1 MADIPCNQACTGNE
15 APQAPDRLCNRQST
29 VLSHR
34 YNGNVTDSEATR
46 YCRPP
51 CRTHKAICT
60 SAADV
65 HVGGAHHPPALT
77 QTIHLPPAHPSI
89 PPAETVPSLYP
100 ACGQSGAPTYFGSC
114 LQFSD
119 RCDHCLR
126 ASRDVRKAVQPSL
139 STSSCCSS
147 GAILWSMCSPS
158 SYEGISR
165 NAVCAHIAAFSW
177 RLKTGC

>member
-1 MADIPCNQACTGNE
+1 MTN
-15 APQAPDRLCNRQST
+15 L
-29 VLSHR
+29 
-34 YNGNVTDSEATR
+34 EATR
-46 YCRPP
+46 HCRPP

-60 SAADV
+60 SAADM
-65 HVGGAHHPPALT
+65 HVGGAHHLPAPT

-89 PPAETVPSLYP
+89 QPAETVPSLHP

-126 ASRDVRKAVQPSL
+126 ASLDVQKAVQPSM

-147 GAILWSMCSPS
+147 GAVLRRMCSPS
-158 SYEGISR
+158 SIEGIST
-165 NAVCAHIAAFSW
+165 NAVCTHRAAFAW
-177 RLKTGC
+177 KFKTGC